1 MLALREG
8 RLFLGASMIPIRFS
22 TSDLPASQQLAAW
35 AGWFEGVFEV
45 SVDEAETGFD
55 ARSAVWA
62 AGDFGL
68 SHVQAPALTA
78 LRGRG
83 LLRSNPIDH
92 WVITLGQS
100 RTLGEGGDGVA
111 LDVPARTPFVVSLG
125 RELVSQRSQDER
137 LQLYLPRDSFRDL
150 APILDAAQ
158 GMALTTPMGRLLGDY
173 IAILNRNFPD
183 IEAADIPRLTNAVRA
198 MVLACT
204 APSPDRLDLATSQ
217 INLTKREK
225 VRQFIDGRLRDPALD
240 TVMLCREMGMSRTQ
254 LYRLLQADGGVAHYI
269 RHRRLRRS
277 YADLSDPA
285 NAATITAIA
294 DSLCFEDASSFSRA
308 FKQEF
313 GVNPRDVRAAALAG
327 LPPLVKLREAGGA
340 MPTTL
345 RECLMR
351 F

>member
-1 MLALREG
+1 
-8 RLFLGASMIPIRFS
+8 MIPIRFS
-22 TSDLPASQQLAAW
+22 TSKLPAAQQLAAW
-35 AGWFEGVFEV
+35 KGWFDGVFDVATEE
-45 SVDEAETGFD
+45 SETGFD
-55 ARSAVWA
+55 AGSVVWT

-68 SHVQAPALTA
+68 SHVRAPALTA
-78 LRGRG
+78 LRGKR

-100 RTLGEGGDGVA
+100 RTVGEGGDGVA
-111 LDVPARTPFVVSLG
+111 LDIPARTPFVVSLG
-125 RELVSQRSQDER
+125 RELVSRRSQDER
-137 LQLYLPRDSFRDL
+137 LQLYLPRDAFREL
-150 APILDAAQ
+150 APVLDAAQ
-158 GMALTTPMGRLLGDY
+158 GVAFATPMGRLLGDY
-173 IAILNRNFPD
+173 ITILNSNLPD
-183 IEAADIPRLTNAVRA
+183 IEATDLPRLTNAVRA

-204 APSPDRLDLATSQ
+204 APSSDRLDLATSQ
-217 INLTKREK
+217 IHLTKRER
-225 VRQFIDGRLRDPALD
+225 VRQFIDANLRHAGLD

-269 RHRRLRRS
+269 RRRRLRRS

-285 NAATITAIA
+285 NTATITAIA

-313 GVNPRDVRAAALAG
+313 GVNPRDVRAVALAG
-327 LPPLVKLREAGGA
+327 LPPLVKLRESEGP

-345 RECLMR
+345 RECLLR